1 MASLLP
7 IPFQLVGGV
16 SGQSS
21 VMMLDGW
28 TWEHA
33 TLKHPSGLHINWP
46 AMSIKY
52 GKNIKKSEKKQREEI
67 QKSSENLMIWSEM

>member
-1 MASLLP
+1 MLVIIQILNFIP
-7 IPFQLVGGV
+7 ITRSNGVLIANSVPAGGRV

-52 GKNIKKSEKKQREEI
+52 GKKYKKI
-67 QKSSENLMIWSEM
+67 